1 MLLFLVIVVPVSGTV
16 VYGAILKT
24 KMQYFR
30 WHNTKAALFLV
41 LGYLSLFPSCS
52 PVPNPPFAANSLPR
66 LLLFAAR
73 LRKPLPRS
81 PLPSSPPTYSVKSA
95 PKGEKKHL

>member
-24 KMQYFR
+24 KIQYFR
-30 WHNTKAALFLV
+30 WHNTKAALFIV

-52 PVPNPPFAANSLPR
+52 PVPNPPFHRKLLAPFTTICCPAQEAPASLPST
-66 LLLFAAR
+66 LVA
-73 LRKPLPRS
+73 S
-81 PLPSSPPTYSVKSA
+81 
-95 PKGEKKHL
+95 HLQC